1 MKPIATRTTMTDKY
15 VEIYPIPKQ
24 IDDERTRNLIHDE
37 NVRWLKLKGY
47 TNVVGELLYDIF
59 DEQWISKVTGSP
71 PVMSRRNDD

>member
-1 MKPIATRTTMTDKY
+1 MTDKY